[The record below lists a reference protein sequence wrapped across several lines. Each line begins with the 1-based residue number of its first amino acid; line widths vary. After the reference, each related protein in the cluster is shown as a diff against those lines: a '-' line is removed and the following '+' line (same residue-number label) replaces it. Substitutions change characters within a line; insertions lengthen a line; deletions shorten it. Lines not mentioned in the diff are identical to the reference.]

1 MRVCFADD
9 LYVMISMELQPSV
22 HIQHINHHGIIGS
35 HGLTSQS
42 GQHHSVGLLHHHQ
55 QQQQSQA
62 PPHHSMHE
70 DKQQKSELISRE
82 QFTHFHKTRFL
93 GIQIGQ
99 FIMNVC
105 TIFEVNILHSFSF
118 QVTN

>member
-1 MRVCFADD
+1 MILYNFSDD

-55 QQQQSQA
+55 QQQQSQG
-62 PPHHSMHE
+62 PQHLNMHE
-70 DKQQKSELISRE
+70 DKSQKSELVS
-82 QFTHFHKTRFL
+82 
-93 GIQIGQ
+93 
-99 FIMNVC
+99 
-105 TIFEVNILHSFSF
+105 
-118 QVTN
+118 